1 MVAITLIAGRMRMTS
16 SDRCSSTKASS
27 CAEMWEC
34 GSCKEKSFGCRTGLR
49 VVFMSDDCSYFEFDT
64 EFHMAGQN
72 ETFVIFLFV
81 SIQFRGAFSFILKCD
96 PTKRFERTEFEM

>member
-27 CAEMWEC
+27 CAEMWEW

-72 ETFVIFLFV
+72 ETFVIFLFFP
-81 SIQFRGAFSFILKCD
+81 SSFGA
-96 PTKRFERTEFEM
+96 RFHLF